1 MLKII
6 NKELQATD
14 IAAISPQRRSVY
26 YSLMNAPDTIQTL
39 HSFLSKE

>member
-14 IAAISPQRRSVY
+14 IVAISSQRRSLY

-39 HSFLSKE
+39 HTFLTKE